1 MADYT
6 PPTASELL
14 ADFFNQLFGGVE
26 DWFANFY
33 KNFTSVSAKR
43 WIRMGVIVGTYLLVI
58 RPLLDMFFRWSFD
71 KKQAKEKQKKE
82 EQQAAFG
89 AEGKTAKVSPNSLR
103 GPGKVLG
110 EVETD
115 DEDTVKGQ
123 GKEGGKS
130 TGVPEMGKGARKRQ
144 KKQMKEAEKNASA
157 TTEGMTEEELLELL
171 DWSES
176 DEEK

>member
-6 PPTASELL
+6 PPTASDLL
-14 ADFFNQLFGGVE
+14 ADFFNQIFGGIE
-26 DWFANFY
+26 DWYTNLY
-33 KNFTSVSAKR
+33 TNLTSVSAKR

-71 KKQAKEKQKKE
+71 KKQTKEKQKKE

-115 DEDTVKGQ
+115 DEDTVK
-123 GKEGGKS
+123 ESGKS
-130 TGVPEMGKGARKRQ
+130 TGVPEMGKSARKRQ
-144 KKQMKEAEKNASA
+144 KKQMKEAAKNAGV
-157 TTEGMTEEELLELL
+157 TTDGMTEEELLELL